1 MNNQEPQKLE
11 LIPGQD
17 EKAKPLFETKEAC
30 EKFWA
35 DFYARVT
42 PILDQQREARRRSEE
57 AAMHH
62 IVY

>member
-1 MNNQEPQKLE
+1 MNAQEPRKLE
-11 LIPGQD
+11 LIPNQD
-17 EKAKPLFETKEAC
+17 KLAMPLFATREEC
-30 EKFWA
+30 EKFWV
-35 DFYARVT
+35 DFYAEVT